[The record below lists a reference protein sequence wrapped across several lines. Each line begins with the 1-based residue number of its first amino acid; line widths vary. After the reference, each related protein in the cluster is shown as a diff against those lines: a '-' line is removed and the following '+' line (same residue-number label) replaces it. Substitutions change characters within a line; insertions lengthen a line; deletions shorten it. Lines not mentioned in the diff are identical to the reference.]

1 VRIADPWMS
10 STHAKLFFAAG
21 QWNVQDAKSRNGTV
35 LNGKPISAAALAD
48 GDLLEAGH
56 TFFFFRFDEESVDE
70 TAGEGAAPGLST
82 LLPSLQAELAHV
94 PGLARST
101 VSVVIQAESG
111 TGKELLARAIHAL
124 SERTGAFVPVN
135 CGAIPE
141 NLVETELF
149 GYRKGAFSGA
159 NEDRPGLVRSA
170 DKGTLFL
177 DEIGDLPP
185 ASQAAFLRVLQER
198 EVVPVG
204 ATRAVPVDLRVIAA
218 SHRDLEALADKGAFR
233 GDLLARISGYTLE
246 LPPLRDRRCDLGLLI
261 AALLRRIAPRDAEKV
276 TFGTHAARACFR
288 YTWPRNIR
296 ELEKTLER
304 AFVLAKGG
312 AIDVAHLPDAVRG
325 ALTMPPPAPPV
336 PVEEDEDEADELG
349 GGTPLSDADR
359 ERRARLVQLLKDY
372 SGNVSAVARVMG
384 KGRTQIQR
392 WIKRYAIDPGR

>member
-1 VRIADPWMS
+1 MS
-10 STHAKLFFAAG
+10 STHAKLFFAAS

-35 LNGKPISAAALAD
+35 LNGKPVTASALAD

-56 TFFFFRFDEESVDE
+56 TFFLFRYDEQAPDQVAD
-70 TAGEGAAPGLST
+70 EGAAPGLST
-82 LLPSLQAELAHV
+82 LHPTLQSELAHV

-111 TGKELLARAIHAL
+111 TGKELLARAIHKL
-124 SERTGAFVPVN
+124 SDRGGAFVPVN

-141 NLVETELF
+141 TLVETELF

-159 NEDRPGLVRSA
+159 TEDRPGLVRSA

-204 ATRAVPVDLRVIAA
+204 ATKAVPVDLRVIAA
-218 SHRDLEALADKGAFR
+218 SHRDLEALADKGTFR

-246 LPPLRDRRCDLGLLI
+246 LPPLRDRRCDLGLLV
-261 AALLRRIAPRDAEKV
+261 ATLLKRIAPKDAAKV
-276 TFGTHAARACFR
+276 TFTTHAARALFR
-288 YTWPRNIR
+288 HTWPRNVR
-296 ELEKTLER
+296 ELEKCLER

-312 AIDVAHLPDAVRG
+312 AIDLAHLPDAVRG
-325 ALTMPPPAPPV
+325 ALTMPPPPPSSAEV
-336 PVEEDEDEADELG
+336 DEPEE
-349 GGTPLSDADR
+349 GTRPLTDADR
-359 ERRARLVQLLKDY
+359 ERRTKLIQLLRDY
-372 SGNVSAVARVMG
+372 GGNVSAVARVMG

-392 WIKRYAIDPGR
+392 WIKRYGIDPTR